1 MRGPALPCS
10 SLGTVILTF
19 VCVLTKE
26 SVEIAPVP
34 YTLQVHRV
42 ALDGRDPS
50 NTLRREKRQV
60 QCQLG
65 QYLHPRETHCCM
77 RCHAGTYKAKDCDRP
92 DQAPVCL
99 PCANGTFTAVD
110 NTMSKCFQCT
120 HCRTEFQQI
129 VETPCTPKQDT
140 VCGCRKNQYQI
151 GLSDL
156 FQCRNCSSCVNGII
170 ANCSKN
176 RDTICRCKPRF
187 FLTLSNVCKPCNS
200 CIGEECLQCH
210 SPVTTSPTSI
220 WAVSTEGTEG
230 QWNLFSVVLFCPVY
244 AFCQVLFPP
253 LFQTIILFLPT
264 ICTSSLAVLPLA
276 LTSSFLSHSLI
287 CPLPFVQMGILVLG
301 IIVAI
306 FVVISVLYVVNKVVK
321 LVQENGIASSFYS
334 CVSLPQTTKEPV
346 SEVEVKRSEISVL
359 LPEPQKETQLSVN
372 ATPPPAP
379 LLQSS
384 HELPDCVRPA
394 RKTQLP
400 DNPAILYTV
409 VDHVPAIS
417 GGKEFV
423 RRLGLSDYDLERIEM
438 EHRRLRD
445 AQYEMLRLWKLQ
457 MGHAAT
463 VEHISCV
470 LNQMELSGCSEAIQ
484 EALLN
489 QNSPQPCSLHS
500 HL

>member
-120 HCRTEFQQI
+120 HCRT
-129 VETPCTPKQDT
+129 
-140 VCGCRKNQYQI
+140 G
-151 GLSDL
+151 
-156 FQCRNCSSCVNGII
+156 
-170 ANCSKN
+170 SKN

-210 SPVTTSPTSI
+210 SPVTTSPTS
-220 WAVSTEGTEG
+220 SGL
-230 QWNLFSVVLFCPVY
+230 N
-244 AFCQVLFPP
+244 
-253 LFQTIILFLPT
+253 
-264 ICTSSLAVLPLA
+264 
-276 LTSSFLSHSLI
+276 
-287 CPLPFVQMGILVLG
+287 GILVLG

-346 SEVEVKRSEISVL
+346 SEVEVKRSEISIL

-409 VDHVPAIS
+409 VDHVPPS
-417 GGKEFV
+417 RWKEFV

>member
-1 MRGPALPCS
+1 MLME
-10 SLGTVILTF
+10 
-19 VCVLTKE
+19 E

-34 YTLQVHRV
+34 YTVQARRV
-42 ALDGRDPS
+42 ALDRRDPFHP
-50 NTLRREKRQV
+50 LRREKRQV
-60 QCQLG
+60 HCQLG

-77 RCHAGTYKAKDCDRP
+77 RCHAGTYKAKDCERP

-120 HCRTEFQQI
+120 QCRTDLQQI
-129 VETPCTPKQDT
+129 VETPCTPKEDT
-140 VCGCRKNQYQI
+140 VCGCQKNQYQI
-151 GLSDL
+151 GQAD
-156 FQCRNCSSCVNGII
+156 FFHCRNCSSCPNGII

-176 RDTICRCKPRF
+176 RNTICRCKPMF
-187 FLTLSNVCKPCNS
+187 FLSLDNICKPCNS
-200 CIGEECLQCH
+200 CSGEECLQCH
-210 SPVTTSPTSI
+210 SPVTTSP
-220 WAVSTEGTEG
+220 
-230 QWNLFSVVLFCPVY
+230 N
-244 AFCQVLFPP
+244 
-253 LFQTIILFLPT
+253 
-264 ICTSSLAVLPLA
+264 SSGLNG
-276 LTSSFLSHSLI
+276 S
-287 CPLPFVQMGILVLG
+287 LVLG

-306 FVVISVLYVVNKVVK
+306 FGVISVLYIVNKIVK

-334 CVSLPQTTKEPV
+334 CGESA
-346 SEVEVKRSEISVL
+346 ISI
-359 LPEPQKETQLSVN
+359 LPEAQKETELLVN
-372 ATPPPAP
+372 AMPPSAP
-379 LLQSS
+379 LPQSS

-409 VDHVPAIS
+409 VDHVPPS
-417 GGKEFV
+417 RWKEFV
-423 RRLGLSDYDLERIEM
+423 RRLGLSDYDLERIEL

-457 MGHAAT
+457 MGYAAT
-463 VEHISCV
+463 VERISCV

-489 QNSPQPCSLHS
+489 QNSPQTCSLHS

>member
-10 SLGTVILTF
+10 SLGTFILTF

-34 YTLQVHRV
+34 YTLQAHRV

-50 NTLRREKRQV
+50 SPLRREKRQL

-65 QYLHPRETHCCM
+65 QYLHPRKTHCCM
-77 RCHAGTYKAKDCDRP
+77 RCHAGTYKEKDCERP
-92 DQAPVCL
+92 DQAPVCP

-110 NTMSKCFQCT
+110 NTMPKCFACK

-129 VETPCTPKQDT
+129 VESPCTPKQDT

-151 GLSDL
+151 GQHDH
-156 FQCRNCSSCVNGII
+156 FKCRNCSSCANGII

-176 RDTICRCKPRF
+176 RDTICRCKPGF
-187 FLTLSNVCKPCNS
+187 FLALNNVCKSCNS
-200 CIGEECLQCH
+200 CSEEECLQCH
-210 SPVTTSPTSI
+210 SPVTTSPTS
-220 WAVSTEGTEG
+220 SG
-230 QWNLFSVVLFCPVY
+230 
-244 AFCQVLFPP
+244 
-253 LFQTIILFLPT
+253 
-264 ICTSSLAVLPLA
+264 
-276 LTSSFLSHSLI
+276 LSGS
-287 CPLPFVQMGILVLG
+287 LVLG

-306 FVVISVLYVVNKVVK
+306 FGVISILYIVNKVVK

-346 SEVEVKRSEISVL
+346 SEVEVKRSEISIL
-359 LPEPQKETQLSVN
+359 LPDSQKETELSVN
-372 ATPPPAP
+372 AAPPPPAP

-409 VDHVPAIS
+409 VDHVPPS
-417 GGKEFV
+417 RWKEFV
-423 RRLGLSDYDLERIEM
+423 RRLGLSDFDLERIEM

-457 MGHAAT
+457 MGHGAT